1 MSGYCRELKYKSIEV
16 HWRRKCPYCP
26 DRTQAFSHI
35 LKSLSRCPF
44 QLVLLMAEHHST
56 KLGATLSSRAYFDC
70 ANGKRGARFNAYTY
84 TGDSAVPI
92 IPSIN
97 LNLSS
102 CVCIPRNNE
111 SASFLPS
118 RLVDL
123 VDHSNSVGLT
133 VKKTQGLAIP
143 TYVCLSYGWGG
154 PQALRCETHRLDS
167 RGNWIL
173 PTNDLPATFRD
184 AFRVARKLGYRYI
197 WVDSLC
203 IVQNDEADVEKEIL
217 LMPHI
222 YKNSKLTIC
231 ASIAKSVH
239 DQFLQTR
246 PDFSQ
251 FHIPITLSDR
261 SQGTLYLDSYEFAYP
276 PVDENLAS
284 RAWALQERLLS
295 PRVLEYGWRTVRWT
309 CSCCNGYSG
318 DTELSAVNDGP
329 ILTKHEPQY
338 SLFLYVTPAG
348 FRNFPGSREEL
359 FKGWARIVAVY
370 SNLELSDRQDR
381 LAAIG
386 GITQE
391 LERITKVPYLTGLW
405 KYERLSSLLLWNITL
420 PAQKLILRPKP
431 NRAPSW
437 SWAAVDGPVLIH
449 QSEEVADGFEIV
461 SSSVSGGFSKTAR
474 GSIIIEGP
482 SRTGKWWRSV
492 ERLRIGY
499 DDNTTWD
506 EDCIIY
512 PDCIDEL
519 VRFTDGD
526 LSLSDVDLTFI
537 AIGRVR
543 WRNKLIRGLI
553 LKLNEANESYTLA
566 GELAMTNLRSPFG
579 FRVA

>member
-1 MSGYCRELKYKSIEV
+1 MSGYCRELKYKSIE
-16 HWRRKCPYCP
+16 
-26 DRTQAFSHI
+26 
-35 LKSLSRCPF
+35 LSELEANTR
-44 QLVLLMAEHHST
+44 
-56 KLGATLSSRAYFDC
+56 GATLISRAYLDC

-84 TGDSAVPI
+84 TGDGAVSI

-97 LNLSS
+97 LN
-102 CVCIPRNNE
+102 
-111 SASFLPS
+111 
-118 RLVDL
+118 
-123 VDHSNSVGLT
+123 
-133 VKKTQGLAIP
+133 
-143 TYVCLSYGWGG
+143 
-154 PQALRCETHRLDS
+154 
-167 RGNWIL
+167 
-173 PTNDLPATFRD
+173 
-184 AFRVARKLGYRYI
+184 
-197 WVDSLC
+197 VDS
-203 IVQNDEADVEKEIL
+203 DEAI
-217 LMPHI
+217 M
-222 YKNSKLTIC
+222 
-231 ASIAKSVH
+231 AKSVH

-251 FHIPITLSDR
+251 FRIPITLSDR
-261 SQGTLYLDSYEFAYP
+261 SQGILYLDSYEFAYP

-370 SNLELSDRQDR
+370 SNLELSDRQHR

-391 LERITKVPYLTGLW
+391 LERITKVPYLAGLW

-537 AIGRVR
+537 AIGR
-543 WRNKLIRGLI
+543 
-553 LKLNEANESYTLA
+553 
-566 GELAMTNLRSPFG
+566 P
-579 FRVA
+579 FRVPGGIIGTKHATPTLSEEEKALLAQIQVID